1 MQSIQNLIKSTYSST
16 PSDEKVDN
24 QEEPFILLVI
34 QQDNYDWQEIIK
46 NALPQMK
53 IGETLKVE
61 DRYVEWL
68 EAASN
73 MFGEHAKLD
82 ILTIDVLVEANS
94 GKEYV
99 LEVNGTSS
107 GLGDE
112 DAEDNA
118 ILAKLLIENISKLA

>member
-99 LEVNGTSS
+99 L
-107 GLGDE
+107 
-112 DAEDNA
+112 
-118 ILAKLLIENISKLA
+118 AKLLIENISKLA